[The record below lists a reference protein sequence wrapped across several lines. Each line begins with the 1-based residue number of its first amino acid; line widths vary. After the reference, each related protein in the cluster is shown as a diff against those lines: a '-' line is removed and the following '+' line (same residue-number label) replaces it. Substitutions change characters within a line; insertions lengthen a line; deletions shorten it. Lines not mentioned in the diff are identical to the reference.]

1 MNNQFLLEQY
11 IINHISPEE
20 DYLQQ
25 LDRETNLRVMGPRML
40 SGHLQGQ
47 ILRMISA
54 MIKPRCILEIGTFT
68 GYSALC
74 LAKGL
79 PEGGK
84 LHTIEIDD
92 ELEAIAQKYFLK
104 SGMAERIIQH
114 IGDARQIIPTLNQS
128 FDLVFLD
135 ADKRDYCD
143 YYNLVFDHIP
153 TGGFLLADNILW
165 SGKVVDPKASQEDQ
179 TKGILAFN
187 DLVQNDSRV
196 QNVIF
201 PVRDGIMLV
210 QKLSR

>member
-1 MNNQFLLEQY
+1 MKDQFLLEQY
-11 IINHISPEE
+11 IVNHISHEE
-20 DYLQQ
+20 VYLHE
-25 LDRETNLRVMGPRML
+25 LDRETNLSLIGSRML

-79 PEGGK
+79 TEGGK

-104 SGMAERIIQH
+104 SGMAERIVQH
-114 IGDARQIIPTLNQS
+114 IGDARQIIPSLHQS
-128 FDLVFLD
+128 FDLVFID

-143 YYNLVFDHIP
+143 YYHLVFDQIP
-153 TGGFLLADNILW
+153 VGGFLLADNILW
-165 SGKVVDPKASQEDQ
+165 SGKVVDPKAAQEDQ
-179 TKGILAFN
+179 TRGILAFN
-187 DLVQNDSRV
+187 DLVQQDSRV
-196 QNVIF
+196 QNVIL
-201 PVRDGIMLV
+201 PLRDGIMLV
-210 QKLSR
+210 QKVAQ